1 MVNCTQNPQ
10 SQQMRFQLNSK
21 RFSNVKDG
29 SINGNAVQA
38 ATLNQPAKGTQ
49 SAKGQQH
56 QFNTHQQ

>member
-1 MVNCTQNPQ
+1 
-10 SQQMRFQLNSK
+10 MRFQLNSK